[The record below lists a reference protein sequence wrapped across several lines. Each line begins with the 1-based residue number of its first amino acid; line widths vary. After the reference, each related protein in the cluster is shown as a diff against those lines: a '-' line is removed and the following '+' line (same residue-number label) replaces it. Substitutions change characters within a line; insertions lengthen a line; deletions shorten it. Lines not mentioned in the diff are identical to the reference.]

1 MLLNVELGIDE
12 QKQTDIQLLSLI
24 GIMDINNLKVR
35 RNRKM

>member
-12 QKQTDIQLLSLI
+12 HKQTDIQLLSLV

-35 RNRKM
+35 RNHKM